1 MTSQL
6 VPMVVEQ
13 TTRGERAFDLYSRLL
28 KDRII
33 FIGSAIDDQLANLV
47 VAQLLYL
54 ESVDAEQEINIYI
67 NSPGGEVYA
76 ALAIYDVMQHIKP
89 EVSTWCV
96 GMAMSAA
103 AVLLAAGSPGRRRA
117 LPNSK
122 VMIHQ
127 GNAGS
132 RGAPADMAIQLREVL
147 AMTDRMTEIL
157 AFHTGQPSDKVRADM
172 DRDYYLTASEA
183 MGYGLV
189 DEVVTLR
196 RGLNKAAP
204 TLGTVA
210 PGPSPAI
217 EKSAPARGQQRG
229 DLDALRR

>member
-1 MTSQL
+1 MSTAQL

-13 TTRGERAFDLYSRLL
+13 SSRGERAFDLYSRLL
-28 KDRII
+28 KDRIL
-33 FIGSAIDDQLANLV
+33 FIGSAIDDQVANLV

-54 ESVDAEQEINIYI
+54 ESVDPEQEIHVYI

-76 ALAIYDVMQHIKP
+76 ALAIYDVMQHIRP

-127 GNAGS
+127 GSAGS
-132 RGAPADMAIQLREVL
+132 RGAPSDMEIQLREVMAL
-147 AMTDRMTEIL
+147 ANRMTEIL
-157 AFHTGQPSDKVRADM
+157 AFHTGQPVDRVRADM
-172 DRDYYLTASEA
+172 DRDYYLTATEA
-183 MGYGLV
+183 RDYGLV

-196 RGLNKAAP
+196 RGLNTAAP
-204 TLGTVA
+204 TWAQVA
-210 PGPSPAI
+210 PQPVAGVTRPVS
-217 EKSAPARGQQRG
+217 
-229 DLDALRR
+229 

>member
-1 MTSQL
+1 MSTAQL

-13 TTRGERAFDLYSRLL
+13 SSRGERAFDLYSRLL
-28 KDRII
+28 KDRIL
-33 FIGSAIDDQLANLV
+33 FIGSAIDDQVANLV

-54 ESVDAEQEINIYI
+54 ESVDPEQQIHVYI
-67 NSPGGEVYA
+67 NSPGGDVYA
-76 ALAIYDVMQHIKP
+76 ALAIYDVMQHIRP

-127 GNAGS
+127 GSAGS
-132 RGAPADMAIQLREVL
+132 RGAPSDMEIQLREVL
-147 AMTDRMTEIL
+147 ALANRMTEIL
-157 AFHTGQPSDKVRADM
+157 AFHTGQPASKVRADM
-172 DRDYYLTASEA
+172 DRDYYLTATEA
-183 MGYGLV
+183 RDYGLV

-196 RGLNKAAP
+196 RGLNTAAP
-204 TLGTVA
+204 TWAQVA
-210 PGPSPAI
+210 PQPVAGVTRPDS
-217 EKSAPARGQQRG
+217 
-229 DLDALRR
+229 